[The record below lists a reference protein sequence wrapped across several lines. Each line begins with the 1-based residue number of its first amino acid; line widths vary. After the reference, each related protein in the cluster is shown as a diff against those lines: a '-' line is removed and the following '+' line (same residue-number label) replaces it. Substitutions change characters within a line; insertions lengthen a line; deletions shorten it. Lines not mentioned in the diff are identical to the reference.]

1 MMKKVYLCIDLKTFF
16 ASVECSERHLDP
28 FKTNLV
34 VADPTRGNG
43 ALCLAITPQMKS
55 MGIHNRCRIFEIPK
69 GVEYITA
76 MPRMHLYME
85 YSARI
90 YRIYCRYVS
99 PDDIHVYSID
109 ECFIDI
115 TSYMHLYHKSAKE
128 FAKMLMQAVFA
139 DTHIT
144 ATCGIG
150 TNLYLAKVALDIISK
165 HTKENIGILDEER

>member
-1 MMKKVYLCIDLKTFF
+1 MMNKVYLCIDLKTFF

-43 ALCLAITPQMKS
+43 ALCLAITPKMKS

-90 YRIYCRYVS
+90 YRISDNVLHQVCRYS
-99 PDDIHVYSID
+99 L
-109 ECFIDI
+109 
-115 TSYMHLYHKSAKE
+115 SYA
-128 FAKMLMQAVFA
+128 
-139 DTHIT
+139 
-144 ATCGIG
+144 
-150 TNLYLAKVALDIISK
+150 
-165 HTKENIGILDEER
+165 